1 MRPRFGRSLFSLA
14 LLLFL
19 AGITINEDFWT
30 RSSTDEGKTV
40 AEEETD
46 ESQTRSYSHDFPKVS
61 PLDLED
67 DPGMESD
74 ALSVVVIQ
82 DINEDKANLALLS
95 YKPNQHTV
103 FVSNVEE
110 VAAQKSTSEMIQS
123 FEHQLGGSVDYY
135 VRVDQE
141 SMKDMMDQTM
151 ENPAIQEVMAN
162 MADEG
167 VSLENPESVDVAG
180 VMKDMTQ
187 MSFLTLLSLKQLATD
202 LSKQMDTNLSLAELL
217 TLRDEIGMDNLLKP
231 LQIKEG
237 PSLESFQTFNQHL

>member
-30 RSSTDEGKTV
+30 SSSTDEDETV
-40 AEEETD
+40 AEEEAN

-82 DINEDKANLALLS
+82 DINEQKANLALLS

-110 VAAQKSTSEMIQS
+110 VAAQKSTSKMIQS
-123 FEHQLGGSVDYY
+123 FEDQLGGSVDYY

-151 ENPAIQEVMAN
+151 ENPAIQEVMAK

-237 PSLESFQTFNQHL
+237 PSLESIPTFNQHL

>member
-1 MRPRFGRSLFSLA
+1 M
-14 LLLFL
+14 

-30 RSSTDEGKTV
+30 RSSTEEGEKV
-40 AEEETD
+40 AKEETA
-46 ESQTRSYSHDFPKVS
+46 ESQTRSFSHDFPEVS
-61 PLDLED
+61 PLDIED

-82 DINEDKANLALLS
+82 DINEQKANLALLS

-103 FVSNVEE
+103 FVSHVEE
-110 VAAQKSTSEMIQS
+110 VAAQKSTSDMIQN
-123 FEHQLGGSVDYY
+123 FEEQLGGSVDYY

-141 SMKDMMDQTM
+141 AMKDMMDQTM
-151 ENPAIQEVMAN
+151 ENPAVQEVMGKI
-162 MADEG
+162 ADEG
-167 VSLENPESVDVAG
+167 VSFENPESVDVAG
-180 VMKDMTQ
+180 VMKNMTQ

-202 LSKQMDTNLSLAELL
+202 LTKQMDTNLSLAELL

-237 PSLESFQTFNQHL
+237 PSLDSIPTFNQHL